1 MPPTRQTAPTPP
13 ERPQT
18 TVMLSRVAHSLYWM
32 SRYIERAENTARL
45 LDVNLH
51 FLADLQDLSGASQN
65 TWESLTRSSGADE

>member
-1 MPPTRQTAPTPP
+1 
-13 ERPQT
+13 
-18 TVMLSRVAHSLYWM
+18 M

-65 TWESLTRSSGADE
+65 TWESLILGSGADEEFRRLHATADSTR